1 MAQIKKNMTSRAQ
14 NQIRLKK
21 MTAWWR
27 QRGNAPTGQCE
38 VNHSP
43 SASLF
48 KTEIAPDVAEPWG
61 G

>member
-27 QRGNAPTGQCE
+27 QRGNAPRPA
-38 VNHSP
+38 N
-43 SASLF
+43 AR
-48 KTEIAPDVAEPWG
+48 
-61 G
+61 